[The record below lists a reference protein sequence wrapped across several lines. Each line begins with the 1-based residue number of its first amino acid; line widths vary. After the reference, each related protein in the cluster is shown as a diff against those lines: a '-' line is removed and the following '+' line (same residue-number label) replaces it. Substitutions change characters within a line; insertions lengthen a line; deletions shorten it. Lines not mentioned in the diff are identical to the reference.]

1 MYFFSFRLAKVQEN
15 TIASLRNAAS
25 HVSEPLFLQT
35 TLNCCGPKV
44 EK

>member
-1 MYFFSFRLAKVQEN
+1 MYLFSFRLAKVQEN

-25 HVSEPLFLQT
+25 HVSEPLFKQLWT
-35 TLNCCGPKV
+35 SGPQV